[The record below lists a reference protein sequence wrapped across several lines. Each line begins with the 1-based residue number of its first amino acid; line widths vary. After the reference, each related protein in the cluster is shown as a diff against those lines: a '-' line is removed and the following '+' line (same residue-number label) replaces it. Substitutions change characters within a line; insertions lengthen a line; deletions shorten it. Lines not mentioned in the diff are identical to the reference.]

1 MVIAGGVALNS
12 VVNGRLLRD
21 TRFKNIYVMPGAG
34 DNGTCIGA
42 AYYLY
47 NGILQNSKRAHH
59 DNAFIGTEYPN
70 DHIQTVLDECKL
82 NYYKS
87 AHVCKDTAKLLYK
100 GKIVGWFQGRM
111 EFGPRSL
118 GNRSILANPTINE
131 MKDKINAEV
140 KHREPYRPFAPS
152 ILSEKCSEYFD
163 IDVASPF
170 MLKVCD
176 VKEDKQHI
184 IPAIT
189 HVDGTARLQTVHSN
203 TNSRYYELIEEFGK
217 LSGVP
222 VILNTSF
229 NIMGESIVENPI
241 AAIHCFFSTGLDSLV
256 IGDYIIN
263 KNDNTFTNEGTLS
276 C

>member
-1 MVIAGGVALNS
+1 
-12 VVNGRLLRD
+12 
-21 TRFKNIYVMPGAG
+21 
-34 DNGTCIGA
+34 
-42 AYYLY
+42 
-47 NGILQNSKRAHH
+47 
-59 DNAFIGTEYPN
+59 
-70 DHIQTVLDECKL
+70 
-82 NYYKS
+82 
-87 AHVCKDTAKLLYK
+87 
-100 GKIVGWFQGRM
+100 
-111 EFGPRSL
+111 
-118 GNRSILANPTINE
+118 
-131 MKDKINAEV
+131 
-140 KHREPYRPFAPS
+140 
-152 ILSEKCSEYFD
+152 
-163 IDVASPF
+163 
-170 MLKVCD
+170 MLKICD

-241 AAIHCFFSTGLDSLV
+241 AAIRCFFSTGLDSLV

-263 KNDNTFTNEGTLS
+263 KNDNTFTNEETLS